1 MSLRPSSRRRRVS
14 AGKPIVISLTLFL
27 LLLALAP
34 PLQRYFSQRAQI
46 NATAAKVN
54 ALQASVN
61 QVQQELELWRD
72 PSYVKSQA
80 RARLHFVIP
89 GERQYLINTGS
100 GFTTETEKT
109 VATEIPSSL
118 PWYTKLIS
126 SITQV
131 SNTTVAP

>member
-1 MSLRPSSRRRRVS
+1 MSLRPSSRRRRGS
-14 AGKPIVISLTLFL
+14 AGKPIVISVTLFL

-46 NATAAKVN
+46 NATTARVH

-61 QVQQELELWRD
+61 QIQQELELWRD
-72 PSYVKSQA
+72 PNYVKSQA
-80 RARLHFVIP
+80 RARLHFVLP
-89 GERQYLINTGS
+89 GERQYLINTGNGYATSS
-100 GFTTETEKT
+100 GKS
-109 VATEIPSSL
+109 VASNIPSSL

-131 SNTTVAP
+131 SNTKVAP

>member
-1 MSLRPSSRRRRVS
+1 MSLRPSSRRRRAS
-14 AGKPIVISLTLFL
+14 AGKPIVISVTLFL

-46 NATAAKVN
+46 NATTAKVN
-54 ALQASVN
+54 ALQSSLN

-72 PSYVKSQA
+72 PNYVKSQA
-80 RARLHFVIP
+80 RARLHFVMP
-89 GERQYLINTGS
+89 GERQYLINTGN
-100 GFTTETEKT
+100 GFTNESGKT
-109 VATEIPSSL
+109 VATDIPSSL

-131 SNTTVAP
+131 SNAKVAP